1 MTSLDHG
8 FGPANL
14 IRNKG
19 IGRKR
24 ASPLPPLLAQL
35 LARAGQPAIVERAVS
50 RPWAS
55 ALFQGQRHMVRL
67 RLSGDDFPERG
78 SAFMAGL
85 ADAEWMLPD
94 HFVADIS
101 VDDGDADMESV
112 WLELSALTIEDW

>member
-1 MTSLDHG
+1 MTSMDHG
-8 FGPANL
+8 FGAANL
-14 IRNKG
+14 IRNKA
-19 IGRKR
+19 IGNRR
-24 ASPLPPLLAQL
+24 TNPLPSLLAQL
-35 LARAGQPAIVERAVS
+35 LVRAGQPAIVERAVS

-55 ALFQGQRHMVRL
+55 ALFEGQRHNVRL

-78 SAFMAGL
+78 TAFMTGL
-85 ADAEWMLPD
+85 ADVEWALPG

>member
-1 MTSLDHG
+1 MTSMDHA
-8 FGPANL
+8 FDAPNL

-19 IGRKR
+19 IGNRR

-35 LARAGQPAIVERAVS
+35 LDRAGQPAIVERAVS

-55 ALFQGQRHMVRL
+55 ALFEGQRHMIRL

-78 SAFMAGL
+78 TAFMAGL
-85 ADAEWMLPD
+85 ADAEWTLPG